1 MMTPTSFTNYSGTF
15 SVRSKLWH
23 VTDGAQGPTAAFIG
37 TFTNTAAGFITDFR
51 HLAKDLSSPPPQSTV
66 KSPEDASGESA
77 MHDDMQRSVP
87 RNSKRKRTAVIN
99 FAGSLLGHTL
109 KAPVALFYNVANG
122 FHNCPAILLSDRTVR
137 THSPITSLGSGLAR
151 SGKELGFGLY
161 DAVTGLITQPY
172 YGYKD
177 ASDRKQTA
185 AVGIAKGVGRG
196 FGGLFLKT
204 GAAVTGIP
212 GYSLKGLERTIE
224 RWVQGSDVYLHGESE
239 IIWIAKDQV
248 RRKIETQNGQR
259 TRVQMMWDDSKGAGM
274 GKRILERRV
283 WQGYRDYSE
292 LKKRDDAAAVEK
304 EILERWDMLTSSKA
318 GVMAL

>member
-1 MMTPTSFTNYSGTF
+1 
-15 SVRSKLWH
+15 L
-23 VTDGAQGPTAAFIG
+23 IG
-37 TFTNTAAGFITDFR
+37 TFTNTAAGFITDVR
-51 HLAKDLSSPPPQSTV
+51 HLVKELSSPQPEITA
-66 KSPEDASGESA
+66 KSPEDGSDESPVS
-77 MHDDMQRSVP
+77 DDVQISIP
-87 RNSKRKRTAVIN
+87 PPLKRKRAAVIN
-99 FAGSLLGHTL
+99 FAGSVLGHTL

-122 FHNCPAILLSDRTVR
+122 FHNCPATVLSDRTVR
-137 THSPITSLGSGLAR
+137 THSPITGFGSGLAR
-151 SGKELGFGLY
+151 SGKEFGFGLY
-161 DAVTGLITQPY
+161 DAVTGLVTQPY

-212 GYSLKGLERTIE
+212 GYSFKGLERTIE

-248 RRKIETQNGQR
+248 RRKIETQDGQR

-292 LKKRDDAAAVEK
+292 MKARDDAATIEK
-304 EILERWDMLTSSKA
+304 EVLERWDELTRSHTVI
-318 GVMAL
+318 GAL